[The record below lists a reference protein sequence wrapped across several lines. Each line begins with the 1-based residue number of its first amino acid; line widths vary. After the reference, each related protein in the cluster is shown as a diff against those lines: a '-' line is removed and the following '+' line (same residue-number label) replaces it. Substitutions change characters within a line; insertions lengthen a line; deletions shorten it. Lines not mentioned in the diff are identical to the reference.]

1 MPWNSHQIAWLC
13 FLYFF
18 RVVLFSLN
26 FRHKE
31 AGSLWV
37 GLGMAWHFEYQHPW
51 FGLSEKLLNRF
62 AVLEVD
68 FATCWA
74 GCNDSSA
81 CFGCSWCYSQCV
93 LVRTEICHKIMFCKS
108 RIHFLVF
115 CLKILHLQA
124 SPSASQPLHVGS
136 MECVLSDTEC
146 AQQRTSKGYVV
157 IMSNGSVY
165 SECCRSRA

>member
-26 FRHKE
+26 FRHEE

-74 GCNDSSA
+74 GCNDLSA

-93 LVRTEICHKIMFCKS
+93 LVRIEICHKIMFCKS

-136 MECVLSDTEC
+136 MECVLSDTER